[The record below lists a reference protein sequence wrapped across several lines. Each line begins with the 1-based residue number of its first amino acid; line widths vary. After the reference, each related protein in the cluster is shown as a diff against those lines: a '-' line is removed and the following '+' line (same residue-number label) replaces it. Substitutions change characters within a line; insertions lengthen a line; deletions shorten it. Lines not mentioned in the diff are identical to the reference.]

1 MNLDKQ
7 VVSFQIEKAIFIM
20 KNSVSLFLGALFV
33 RMKLMKFSYAKNIK
47 HLMGRIVV
55 CLIPLVVMAITFAL
69 ISWEEIASIGM
80 ILFWSLIIMLI
91 YNVLVLELRLLKKC
105 K

>member
-1 MNLDKQ
+1 M
-7 VVSFQIEKAIFIM
+7 
-20 KNSVSLFLGALFV
+20 
-33 RMKLMKFSYAKNIK
+33 
-47 HLMGRIVV
+47 MGSISI
-55 CLIPLVVMAITFAL
+55 CLVPFVVMDVTFAL

-91 YNVLVLELRLLKKC
+91 YNVLVLALRLLKKC